1 MIFIVDDFGV
11 TSSKVEKVSRV
22 ELVVS
27 DDFLG
32 EERKVGGGLIFVVG
46 CC

>member
-1 MIFIVDDFGV
+1 MIFIVNDFGV
-11 TSSKVEKVSRV
+11 TGSKVEKVSRV

>member
-1 MIFIVDDFGV
+1 MIFVVEDSGV

>member
-1 MIFIVDDFGV
+1 MFIVNDFGV

-22 ELVVS
+22 ELVIS

-32 EERKVGGGLIFVVG
+32 EERKVG
-46 CC
+46 